1 MKARLGGFNARVLAT
16 SPFIFPFRTLR
27 FAAGA
32 AHGPVFDEG
41 AMKFVDE
48 VEITVKAGDGGRGCM
63 SFRREKFVPKGGPDG
78 GDGGD
83 GGHVRVAA
91 DAHLTTLLDLRY
103 QRLYRADR
111 GQHGRGKDQHGRNGA
126 DRIIRV
132 PVGTLIRDADSGE
145 VIADIDASSGDVIVA
160 QGGKGGK
167 GNSRFATATRQAPRF
182 AQPGLP
188 GEEREL
194 RLELRL
200 LADVGLIGLPNAG
213 KSTLISVIS
222 AARPKIADYPFTT
235 LAPNLGVV
243 RYGDGSFVAADIP
256 GLIEGAHRGEG
267 LGHRF
272 LKHVT
277 RTGLL
282 VHVLDVFQAGER
294 DPKTDFET
302 VNRELAL
309 FDGELAQK
317 PQIVAASKVD
327 LLPDRYALGPL
338 DDFFRSR
345 GYRFCAVSAV
355 TGEGL
360 ERLKALIADG
370 LAERSALAAGGGKA
384 PTPMESHG

>member
-1 MKARLGGFNARVLAT
+1 
-16 SPFIFPFRTLR
+16 
-27 FAAGA
+27 
-32 AHGPVFDEG
+32 
-41 AMKFVDE
+41 MKFVDE

-63 SFRREKFVPKGGPDG
+63 SFRREKFIPKGGPDG

-83 GGHVRVAA
+83 GGHVRVVA
-91 DAHLTTLLDLRY
+91 DPHLSTLLDLRY
-103 QRLYRADR
+103 QRLYRGHR
-111 GQHGRGKDQHGRNGA
+111 GQHGSGKDQHGRNGA
-126 DRIIRV
+126 DRVIRV
-132 PVGTLIRDADSGE
+132 PLGTLIRDLDTGE
-145 VIADIDASSGDVIVA
+145 LIADIAALSGDVIVA
-160 QGGKGGK
+160 RGGKGGK
-167 GNSRFATATRQAPRF
+167 GNSRFATSRRQAPRF

-213 KSTLISVIS
+213 KSTLISAVS

-235 LAPNLGVV
+235 LVPNLGVV
-243 RYGDGSFVAADIP
+243 RQGDGSFVVADLP

-282 VHVLDVFQAGER
+282 VHVLDVFQLGEQ
-294 DPKTDFET
+294 DPRTDFET

-309 FDGELAQK
+309 FDEELSRK
-317 PQIVAASKVD
+317 PRIVAASKVD
-327 LLPDRYALGPL
+327 LLPDRAAVRTLEA
-338 DDFFRSR
+338 FFRSR

-360 ERLKALIADG
+360 ERLKSMIAEG
-370 LAERSALAAGGGKA
+370 LAERRALGAASEGVGGV
-384 PTPMESHG
+384 ESHG